1 MINFRAALDRLV
13 ATHPS
18 EQVRGLMSSAS
29 ILNFAASSIAL
40 FEPIYLTTIGFSIV
54 QVLLYYLAVYTLMF
68 LLLPVGAKVSR
79 NLGFQHAILYSS
91 PFLIANYLSLYAIK
105 FSPWFIAPAALSSAL
120 QIVLY
125 WPSFHGELAGFG
137 ADDARGKE
145 ISSVSGAIAL
155 SSILGPMFGGIM
167 IAVVGFPALFAVAGM
182 LIIASNIPFFSIP
195 DGRHR
200 DGFEY
205 RAAFRR
211 LAARENRRQV
221 VSLLALGEDLIGL
234 VIWPV
239 FIYQTLQGFTATGA
253 VVSASLLLTALL
265 TLFIGRISDVQSRH
279 AVMRTGTIFLVAAW
293 VARALAR
300 TGAAVFGA
308 DVFYR
313 IAGNTTWIPLLS
325 MIYGRAK
332 RTSVLEGVILFEQS
346 LALGKILACL
356 LGIVILMIFPGSFM
370 ALFLM
375 AGAFTLLYAF
385 YK

>member
-1 MINFRAALDRLV
+1 MINFRGALDRLI

-18 EQVRGLMSSAS
+18 EQVRGLMSSAG
-29 ILNFAASSIAL
+29 ILNFATSSIAL
-40 FEPIYLTTIGFSIV
+40 FEPIYLTVIGFSII
-54 QVLLYYLAVYTLMF
+54 QVLLYYLAVYALMF
-68 LLLPVGAKVSR
+68 LLLPCIHLVSR

-91 PFLIANYLSLYAIK
+91 PFLIVTYLSLYAAK
-105 FSPWFIAPAALSSAL
+105 FYPWFIVLAALAAAI

-137 ADDARGKE
+137 VDGQRGKE

-155 SSILGPMFGGIM
+155 SSILGPLFGGVM
-167 IAVVGFPALFAVAGM
+167 IAVVGFPALFAVASM
-182 LIIASNIPFFSIP
+182 LIIASNVPFLSIP

-211 LAARENRRQV
+211 LAAGENRRQV
-221 VSLLALGEDLIGL
+221 VSFLALGEDLISL
-234 VIWPV
+234 VVWPI

-253 VVSASLLLTALL
+253 VVSISLLVTTAI

-279 AVMRTGTIFLVAAW
+279 AVMRTGLIFLAGAW
-293 VARALAR
+293 IARALAR
-300 TGAAVFGA
+300 TGTAVFGA
-308 DVFYR
+308 DALYR
-313 IAGNTTWIPLLS
+313 VAGNTLWIPLLS
-325 MIYGRAK
+325 MVYGRAK
-332 RTSVLEGVILFEQS
+332 RASVLEGIVLFEQS

-356 LGIVILMIFPGSFM
+356 LGIVVLMIFPGSFT
-370 ALFLM
+370 ALFLL
-375 AGAFTLLYAF
+375 AGAFTLLYAL